1 MELCG
6 FKERGFPWAT
16 GLDTVSERALD
27 WPIASA
33 WMKTAPHRAGGGGDG
48 VGLLS
53 TTAGGCG
60 TRRRAAREE
69 SSEQDKDTPGNSS
82 RARADLAAIEP
93 LPALR
98 AVSRRGKLSHGPVTH
113 PVVLALQVAL
123 LSTWLLGPRA
133 KEKVTG
139 VFGEMDGQG
148 QEERPQG

>member
-16 GLDTVSERALD
+16 GLDTVSERAL
-27 WPIASA
+27 A
-33 WMKTAPHRAGGGGDG
+33 WMKTATHRAGGSGGG
-48 VGLLS
+48 IGLLR
-53 TTAGGCG
+53 TTAGGCS
-60 TRRRAAREE
+60 TQRRVAGEE

-82 RARADLAAIEP
+82 RARAALAAIEP

-98 AVSRRGKLSHGPVTH
+98 AVSSRGKQSHGPVTH

-123 LSTWLLGPRA
+123 LSTWLRGPRA

-139 VFGEMDGQG
+139 VFGEMDDQG